1 MELLPYQPYFA
12 TYGKPV
18 ETPLQL
24 SYESDVQFTKGAKGT
39 FSVNPRIARHFHS

>member
-1 MELLPYQPYFA
+1 MELQPYQPYFA

-24 SYESDVQFTKGAKGT
+24 SYESDVQFLGWQSLKGKRKL
-39 FSVNPRIARHFHS
+39 F

>member
-1 MELLPYQPYFA
+1 MELQPYQPYFA

-24 SYESDVQFTKGAKGT
+24 SYESDVQFLGWQKT
-39 FSVNPRIARHFHS
+39 